1 MATTAIPFGP
11 RHKGRASPELNNSME
26 KLKAPLPFITQRAEK
41 TVLVMEQIVSV
52 WQAPNFISPTNY
64 GDLVATLTPTSAIL
78 TDMESLTD
86 AAAGA
91 WDMVLQPWHDASVT
105 TVEVARG
112 AFKDTQFA
120 SVWRSL
126 RANGK
131 GREIITRQG
140 TAIEMAWKSSGI
152 TWKPTTALTYA
163 VFCAYRTNAKTKAD
177 LYGAAKNNEDVARG
191 ILNDLANNIY
201 DLSVRWYEMA
211 TGAFAPDTPQGSL
224 IRTIPTS
231 YDPDE
236 APGRLHFQE
245 HYSPAPNQL
254 RLGWHAARGQRYNIY
269 AKRPGAAVYE
279 LILTEITTTSWMG
292 EGLEAGPWQFKGE
305 AINAEGL
312 GEMSIE
318 VTISVANA
326 AAA

>member
-1 MATTAIPFGP
+1 
-11 RHKGRASPELNNSME
+11 ME
-26 KLKAPLPFITQRAEK
+26 KLKSPLPFINQRAEK
-41 TVLVMEQIVSV
+41 TVLVMAQIAAD
-52 WQAPNFISPTNY
+52 WTAPNFMSP
-64 GDLVATLTPTSAIL
+64 GAFEGLVDTLTPTSATL
-78 TDMESLTD
+78 TEMESLTD

-91 WDMVLQPWHDASVT
+91 WDMVLKPWHDASVK

-112 AFKDTQFA
+112 AFKDTEFA
-120 SVWRSL
+120 PVWRSL

-131 GREIITRQG
+131 SREHITQQG
-140 TAIEMAWKSSGI
+140 TAIEKAWKSSGI
-152 TWKPTTALTYA
+152 TWKPTNALTFA
-163 VFCAYRTNAKTKAD
+163 VFSAYRTSAKTKSD
-177 LYGAAKNNEDVARG
+177 LHGAAKNNEDMARG

-201 DLSVRWYEMA
+201 ELSVRWYEMA

-231 YDPDE
+231 YNPEE

-269 AKRPGAAVYE
+269 AKRPGTAAYE
-279 LILTEITTTSWMG
+279 LIMDEITTTSWMG
-292 EGLEAGPWQFKGE
+292 EGLEAGTWKFKGE

-318 VTISVANA
+318 VTINVANA

>member
-1 MATTAIPFGP
+1 
-11 RHKGRASPELNNSME
+11 ME
-26 KLKAPLPFITQRAEK
+26 KLKAPLPFINQRAEK
-41 TVLVMEQIVSV
+41 TALVMEEILGD
-52 WQAPNFISPTNY
+52 WQAPNFVSPTNY
-64 GDLVATLTPTSAIL
+64 SDMVASLTPTSATL
-78 TDMESLTD
+78 TEMESLTD

-91 WDMVLQPWHDASVT
+91 WDMVLKPWHDASVK

-112 AFKDTQFA
+112 AFKDTEFA
-120 SVWRSL
+120 PVWRSL

-131 GREIITRQG
+131 SRELITKQG
-140 TAIEMAWKSSGI
+140 TAIEKAWKSSGV
-152 TWKPTTALTYA
+152 TWKPTNALTFA
-163 VFCAYRTNAKTKAD
+163 VFSAFRANAKAKAD
-177 LYGAAKNNEDVARG
+177 LHGAAKNNEDVARG
-191 ILNDLANNIY
+191 ILNDLANNLH

-231 YDPDE
+231 YNPDE

-254 RLGWHAARGQRYNIY
+254 RLGWHAARGQRYNVY
-269 AKRPGAAVYE
+269 AKRPGAAAYE
-279 LILTEITTTSWMG
+279 LILTEVTTTSWMG
-292 EGLEAGPWQFKGE
+292 EGLEAGTWKFKGE

-318 VTISVANA
+318 VTISVSNA